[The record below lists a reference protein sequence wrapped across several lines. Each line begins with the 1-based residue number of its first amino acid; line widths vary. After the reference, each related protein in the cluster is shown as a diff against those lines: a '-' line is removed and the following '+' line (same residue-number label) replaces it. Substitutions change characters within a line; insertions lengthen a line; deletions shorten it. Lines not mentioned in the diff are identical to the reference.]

1 MAIDLVRARS
11 KIFPA
16 GRLGPGYLKDLER
29 PYPDVRLLPSGGIN
43 AVNAREYLC
52 AGALTVCC
60 GTRVVPPAAV
70 ESGDWAG
77 IAEQDRTSS
86 RALADQGR
94 PTKERERMGI
104 IPGLTTPAST
114 ALLAA
119 EDIHSPWNGHNTL
132 VLAMTVIGIAII
144 VLLIVL
150 LKMHAFLALT
160 IGALFVGI
168 TCGIPLGDISATYQ
182 LGVGS
187 VLGYVGVLIALGAM
201 LGKLLAD
208 SGGADQVV
216 DTLLHGRT
224 GTLPWKMALIAFII
238 GIPMFFEIGLVL
250 LIPVVML
257 TVRKTRRPALLLGI
271 PALAGLSVLHGF
283 VPPHPGPLAAI
294 AALHANV
301 GITLAIGLLIAIPTV
316 IVAGPLFGKL
326 AARMVPVEASGA
338 GLAVIA
344 DAIHDPTA
352 SADEPDPRP
361 DPRTPANGNPA
372 ATQRS
377 PRAGTAIAD
386 RPSRSPS
393 FGVTL
398 VTILLPV
405 VLMLIKAASDV
416 WMDPKNAIYPFL
428 QFIGDPVVAL
438 LIAVLLAM
446 VTFGTAVGFSPAIL
460 TKKIGESLLPI
471 VGPTL
476 IVGAGGGFKQILVV
490 GGAGTAIAKIALA
503 TSLSVLVLGWFVAVL
518 IRLATGSA
526 TVATITAAGIVVPLA
541 AGLSPVQLALVVLA
555 IGAGS
560 LFFSHVNDAGFWLVQ
575 QYFGMTVG
583 QTIKTWSVME
593 TIISV
598 MGLALTGL
606 IAVFV

>member
-1 MAIDLVRARS
+1 MTI
-11 KIFPA
+11 I
-16 GRLGPGYLKDLER
+16 
-29 PYPDVRLLPSGGIN
+29 SGLNN
-43 AVNAREYLC
+43 ATS
-52 AGALTVCC
+52 TVL
-60 GTRVVPPAAV
+60 
-70 ESGDWAG
+70 
-77 IAEQDRTSS
+77 
-86 RALADQGR
+86 LAD
-94 PTKERERMGI
+94 
-104 IPGLTTPAST
+104 
-114 ALLAA
+114 
-119 EDIHSPWNGHNTL
+119 EDIHSPWNGHDTL
-132 VLAMTVIGIAII
+132 VLVMTVIGIAII

-168 TCGIPLGDISATYQ
+168 TCGIALGDVSATYQ
-182 LGVGS
+182 AGVGS

-216 DTLLHGRT
+216 DTLLRGRT

-257 TVRKTRRPALLLGI
+257 TVRRTGRPALLLGI

-301 GITLAIGLLIAIPTV
+301 GFTLALGLVIAIPTV
-316 IVAGPLFGKL
+316 IVAGPLFGRL

-344 DAIHDPTA
+344 DAIHEPADAPADDPDSRLDSDAPATDNPG
-352 SADEPDPRP
+352 SA
-361 DPRTPANGNPA
+361 
-372 ATQRS
+372 QRS
-377 PRAGTAIAD
+377 PRRGTSTLAK
-386 RPSRSPS
+386 PSRSPS
-393 FGVTL
+393 FGTTL
-398 VTILLPV
+398 TTILFPV
-405 VLMLIKAASDV
+405 ALMLIKAASNV
-416 WMDPKNAIYPFL
+416 WMSPKNAIYPFL

-446 VTFGTAVGFSPAIL
+446 VTFGTAVGFDLATL
-460 TKKIGESLLPI
+460 TKKVGESLMPI
-471 VGPTL
+471 VGPML
-476 IVGAGGGFKQILVV
+476 IVGAGGGFKQVLVV
-490 GGAGTAIAKIALA
+490 GGAGAAIAKIALA
-503 TSLSVLVLGWFVAVL
+503 TSLSTLVLGWFVAVL

-526 TVATITAAGIVVPLA
+526 TVATITAAGIVAPLA
-541 AGLSPVQLALVVLA
+541 GGLSPVQLALVVLA

-598 MGLALTGL
+598 MGLGLTVL
-606 IAVFV
+606 LSVFV